1 MTWLFNLFK
10 GDFLLNFGGKNP
22 FNFRHW
28 PLKKNNLKK
37 SSKQQVARIGDQLQQ
52 NRYKKNQMTLIYT

>member
-10 GDFLLNFGGKNP
+10 GDFSLNFGGKNP
-22 FNFRHW
+22 FSFRHW

-52 NRYKKNQMTLIYT
+52 TRYKKNQMTLIYT